1 MYQALY
7 RKWRP
12 RTFDDVV
19 GQPHITETLKAQVR
33 AGRTSH
39 AYLFIGTRGTGKTT
53 CAKILAKAVN
63 CEHPVDGNP
72 CNACRVCRGIDDGS
86 ILDVV
91 EMDAA
96 SNNGVDSVRALRDE
110 AVFSPATAKKRV
122 YIIDEVHMLSLSAFN
137 ALLKILEEPPE
148 HLMFILAT
156 TELNKVPATILS
168 RCQRHSFRRLDTESI
183 VSRLEYVA
191 EQERIDLAP
200 EAAKLLA
207 VRSEGGMRDALSMLD
222 QCAGRERIDTETVY
236 SALGLAGNREIA
248 ALLESVAAHD
258 SGGAIERFER
268 LWQDGKDPATLLG
281 ELSALQRDLLLDVVA
296 PRSGRALRSGSFDDA
311 LLDGFRGRFT
321 AEDLI
326 DQIGTVQD
334 ALGDMRSGQAK
345 MRCELCLIALCSP
358 GARDSL
364 PALRARIAALERA
377 VQSGRP
383 VVAAPVP
390 EPAPEPAPEP
400 VAEQPSP
407 RGNCALPL
415 PAAEEGRVQFP
426 QPRHWRPES
435 EAGPGM
441 AIAARRARGG
451 ATAPDEVEKTPAPE
465 PEPAPAPEPEPA
477 PAPAEPQ
484 PDGEPLW
491 PRVSARLREK
501 LPPGTAM
508 LVSDPLQ
515 VSVAERGDELV
526 LCMLNDF
533 AKTMVDRPD
542 VLAALSELAADTARR
557 PVRVSVGAPDAAK
570 TRQST
575 EELDRKL
582 DELRKFKIVQFKE
595 D

>member
-383 VVAAPVP
+383 VVAP
-390 EPAPEPAPEP
+390 EPPVGRGLAPGEPASVTPPAVP
-400 VAEQPSP
+400 VEKPSP
-407 RGNCALPL
+407 RG
-415 PAAEEGRVQFP
+415 E
-426 QPRHWRPES
+426 
-435 EAGPGM
+435 
-441 AIAARRARGG
+441 GG
-451 ATAPDEVEKTPAPE
+451 ATAPDEVEKAPAPPADEVEKPPAAPEKIEEPPAGEPEPPADTPAPV
-465 PEPAPAPEPEPA
+465 
-477 PAPAEPQ
+477 

-542 VLAALSELAADTARR
+542 VLTALSELAADTAKR